1 MTSDTAG
8 SHQLSTQQ
16 LLKVAQTA
24 ESAGDMDRALGFYR
38 GLGEIEPRNPRWA
51 FEAVRVLRK
60 SDRNEEAREALS
72 AALRKWPRASSNP
85 ALTRLVPELNPS
97 EAQLRSALREDM
109 PDDSALKRPVIE
121 DDGSSDCIVARGG
134 RKEAVLVF
142 TGLADRMTMPLPLFD
157 RYLAELDLS
166 AVYLRDT
173 KRIGYFNGVASLA
186 DDYDG
191 TIVRLKE
198 LLVDLGAMAVHTIG
212 NSAGGMAAVS
222 YGLDLHARTVLGFSA
237 PVALTREAAD
247 LDRRT
252 AVFAERI
259 LGPGVPPERRDL
271 RARALKSRGVT
282 RIHLYYGKDMPEDR
296 FHASAMEEVP
306 CVTLHPIEGLA
317 GHGALFRIAENRGLR
332 RLFAET
338 FAKADA

>member
-1 MTSDTAG
+1 MASDTAG
-8 SHQLSTQQ
+8 SHQLSTEQ
-16 LLKVAQTA
+16 LLRVAQTA
-24 ESAGDMDRALGFYR
+24 ESAGDMDRALGFFR
-38 GLGEIEPRNPRWA
+38 GLAELEPANPRWA

-60 SDRNEEAREALS
+60 SQRHDEATRALK
-72 AALRKWPRASSNP
+72 AALRKWPNASKRP
-85 ALTRLVPELNPS
+85 AIVALVPELKPD
-97 EAQLRSALREDM
+97 EGQVRSALRDDCP
-109 PDDSALKRPVIE
+109 PDEALKRPPIE
-121 DDGSSDCIVARGG
+121 DDGTADCIVGRGG
-134 RKEAVLVF
+134 RKAAVLVF

-166 AVYLRDT
+166 AIYLRDN
-173 KRIGYFNGVASLA
+173 KRIGYFNGVSSLA

-191 TIVRLKE
+191 TILKLKE
-198 LLVDLGAMAVHTIG
+198 LLVDLGAMTVHTIG

-259 LGPGVPPERRDL
+259 LSDAVPAERRDL
-271 RARALKSRGVT
+271 RARALASRGST

-296 FHASAMEEVP
+296 FHAAAMEGVP
-306 CVTLHPIEGLA
+306 CVSMHPIDGLA
-317 GHGALFRIAENRGLR
+317 GHGALFRMAENHGLR
-332 RLFAET
+332 KLFADT
-338 FAKADA
+338 YGQADA